1 MKRISLT
8 INGTERQIDIEPRQ
22 SLVDCLRDQEM
33 LTGTHIGCEHGVC
46 GACTV
51 IVDGVPVRSCITF
64 AVACEGAEITTIEG
78 LDDDPVTSELRTAF
92 HEHHSLQ
99 CGYCT
104 PGMLISA
111 RDIITRIPDADEE
124 RVRLELSGNLC
135 RCTGYVS
142 IITAINSVLEK
153 NRAAPLM
160 PAPVPATIGP
170 AGSHPP
176 AQDSE
181 SSDIGGQRR
190 VISRA
195 AQEPA
200 AAAETDLSDIDWAA
214 VEEQGVELEQA
225 FDVNHP
231 QDEVWRFFDDLDRVA
246 HCMPGARL
254 TSAPENGRA
263 GGEVAIKLGP
273 IKSAF
278 SGQVEIQRDDQAYRA
293 EVHSAGR
300 DSISASQARAIIVYQ
315 VHAKDVETSH
325 VTVSVK
331 FMLAGAL
338 AQFGRSGLVK
348 NVADHLTKTF
358 ADNLEAQ
365 LSGAPASAVSDT
377 LDASKIA
384 RAAIWDRVTSFF
396 RRLFGG

>member
-8 INGTERQIDIEPRQ
+8 INGAERHIDVEPRQ

-51 IVDGVPVRSCITF
+51 IVDGAPVRSCITF

-78 LDDDPVTSELRTAF
+78 LDDDPVAAELRTAF

-124 RVRLELSGNLC
+124 RVRRELSGNLC
-135 RCTGYVS
+135 RCTGYVF
-142 IITAINSVLEK
+142 IVEAINSVLEK
-153 NRAAPLM
+153 NRVAPLM
-160 PAPVPATIGP
+160 PTPAPATIGP

-176 AQDSE
+176 ARDGASPKTE
-181 SSDIGGQRR
+181 PRP

-195 AQEPA
+195 PQQPA
-200 AAAETDLSDIDWAA
+200 AHAETDLSEVDWAA
-214 VEEQGVELEQA
+214 VEDQGVELEQA
-225 FDVNHP
+225 FDVGHP
-231 QDEVWRFFDDLDRVA
+231 QDDVWRFFDDLERVA
-246 HCMPGARL
+246 RCMPGARL
-254 TSAPENGRA
+254 TTTPENGRA
-263 GGEVAIKLGP
+263 AGEVAIKLGP

-278 SGQVEIQRDDQAYRA
+278 SGLVEILRDDQAYRA
-293 EVHSAGR
+293 VVHSAGH
-300 DSISASQARAIIVYQ
+300 DSISASRARAIIIYQ
-315 VHAKDVETSH
+315 VQAKDDEASQ

-331 FMLAGAL
+331 FTLAGAL

-365 LSGAPASAVSDT
+365 LSGAPASAMSDT
-377 LDASKIA
+377 LDASKLA
-384 RAAIWDRVTSFF
+384 RAAIWDRVTAFF